1 MGRQSEVVRITTSQA
16 SQAGEKQKSASA
28 ASESISASTIAPEI
42 AEAITQLVSMHE
54 YAEDHFET
62 RLTGHAD
69 WILID
74 LLLQNDASG
83 RGTVVKHVIE
93 TVGCSPGTVRT
104 MFQRFHKSGYIE
116 QQQRIG
122 RSELYRPTAKLKKFV
137 TKWAQNAWK
146 KIEPKTS

>member
-1 MGRQSEVVRITTSQA
+1 MGRRSEVARMSTPQVQQA
-16 SQAGEKQKSASA
+16 PDKQKSADADTPSA
-28 ASESISASTIAPEI
+28 VAADVAATIA
-42 AEAITQLVSMHE
+42 ALVETHR
-54 YAEDHFET
+54 YAEENFET

-69 WILID
+69 WILIH

-104 MFQRFHKSGYIE
+104 MFQRFHRAGYIE

-137 TKWAQNAWK
+137 TKWSQNAWAK
-146 KIEPKTS
+146 AKA